1 MEFLTQ
7 TIFAFAVIGYI
18 YSIKDHKKKSSI
30 ILFIL
35 SLICLTAYI
44 GAYLYLLFTKEL
56 NWIKTL
62 ALIVVI
68 CFSILSIKHY
78 FSLD

>member
-30 ILFIL
+30 ILFVI
-35 SLICLTAYI
+35 SLICLAAYI
-44 GAYLYLLFTKEL
+44 VAYLYLLFTKEL

-62 ALIVVI
+62 TLICLYTLMVTEN
-68 CFSILSIKHY
+68 LMQWH
-78 FSLD
+78 L

>member
-30 ILFIL
+30 ILFVI
-35 SLICLTAYI
+35 SLICLAAYI
-44 GAYLYLLFTKEL
+44 VAYLYLLFTKEL
-56 NWIKTL
+56 N
-62 ALIVVI
+62 
-68 CFSILSIKHY
+68 
-78 FSLD
+78 

>member
-7 TIFAFAVIGYI
+7 TIFAFAVLGYI
-18 YSIKDHKKKSSI
+18 YSIKDHKKRWSI
-30 ILFIL
+30 VLFIL
-35 SLICLTAYI
+35 SIICLTAYI
-44 GAYLYLLFTKEL
+44 GPYLYLLFMGEL

-62 ALIVVI
+62 ALLSVI

-78 FSLD
+78 SSLD

>member
-30 ILFIL
+30 ILFVI
-35 SLICLTAYI
+35 SLICLAAYI
-44 GAYLYLLFTKEL
+44 VAYLYLLFTKEL

-62 ALIVVI
+62 TLIVVI
-68 CFSILSIKHY
+68 CLSILSIKHY

>member
-30 ILFIL
+30 ILFVI
-35 SLICLTAYI
+35 SLICLAAYI
-44 GAYLYLLFTKEL
+44 EIGRASCRER
-56 NWIKTL
+56 
-62 ALIVVI
+62 V
-68 CFSILSIKHY
+68 
-78 FSLD
+78 